1 MRKGFGHETYV
12 EEDKQTKNVQKER
25 CLNNKPM
32 TLQRNR

>member
-1 MRKGFGHETYV
+1 MRKGFGHEE